1 MRISPVILQTIYNP
15 PFHYFMTAGLNMPH
29 MTRGGCK
36 LYQVVGRKAPTED
49 VPEPPAFR
57 MKLFAPNEVIAKS
70 RFWYFLHQYRNM
82 KKTHGEILDINE
94 IRETDPLTVKNYGIW
109 LRYDSRTGTHN
120 MYREYRS
127 LTLNDA
133 VNAMYSEMA
142 GRHRARPRSIQIIK
156 TGILASAD
164 VKRENLLQVTLY
176 FSRERCSLPFYRLKL
191 YINLPLFVRIV
202 SQYIELDG
210 EKNPRD
216 VKFPLPHR
224 IQRAP
229 TKSLRTTFKAIR
241 PNTHFN

>member
-1 MRISPVILQTIYNP
+1 
-15 PFHYFMTAGLNMPH
+15 MPH

-164 VKRENLLQVTLY
+164 VKRENLLQ
-176 FSRERCSLPFYRLKL
+176 
-191 YINLPLFVRIV
+191 
-202 SQYIELDG
+202 YIELDG

>member
-164 VKRENLLQVTLY
+164 VKRENLLQ
-176 FSRERCSLPFYRLKL
+176 
-191 YINLPLFVRIV
+191 
-202 SQYIELDG
+202 YIELDG